1 MQTPDKKKFL
11 DMQEH
16 PEQFSDEQLEAMM
29 DELDRVPD
37 VSAAWQRFEKEQ
49 CAAPRPNT
57 QFSMF
62 NPEGFASGSSVV
74 GKAGSDMR
82 EPRERSVNVRFKKL
96 AAIFIGV
103 ILLSGIAYAAIHM
116 MTRSTAD
123 DQQSSMVNGQRSMV
137 NVQSPD
143 PVRFEDVRLDSILS
157 VVSAYYTKAV
167 SFSDDEVKAM
177 KFILTWQPD
186 APLDDFID
194 GMNTFDGLQLTLQR
208 DTIFV
213 EAQEVTE
220 DAE

>member
-37 VSAAWQRFEKEQ
+37 VDDAWHRFEGLKSLRIGELK
-49 CAAPRPNT
+49 RDNFHFSIF
-57 QFSMF
+57 QFF
-62 NPEGFASGSSVV
+62 NSS
-74 GKAGSDMR
+74 
-82 EPRERSVNVRFKKL
+82 KKL

-103 ILLSGIAYAAIHM
+103 ILLSGIAYAAIHL

-157 VVSAYYTKAV
+157 VVSAHYTKAV
-167 SFSDDEVKAM
+167 SFSDDEVKAI

-194 GMNTFDGLQLTLQR
+194 GMNMFDGLQLTLQR